1 MVDWWL
7 EYLVSY
13 TCTYRTA
20 HKHTCSNTIHTHSPT
35 RVHTCTHMPH
45 TCSHINHTYS
55 QWEGKVEDGQKNF
68 EEVSETLKKEV
79 QRFEVS
85 HRCPS
90 VILPLWLLLC
100 AAVLPSNRGSEPT
113 SSRPNSSP
121 TLRPSCI
128 CSKRSVVH
136 HSKPILYI
144 SVNCSLKALSRWQ

>member
-1 MVDWWL
+1 ML
-7 EYLVSY
+7 KYNP
-13 TCTYRTA
+13 
-20 HKHTCSNTIHTHSPT
+20 HTLT
-35 RVHTCTHMPH
+35 HTCTHMH
-45 TCSHINHTYS
+45 TTYMLTYKHTYS

-90 VILPLWLLLC
+90 VILPLRLLLC

-121 TLRPSCI
+121 TLRPSCT

-136 HSKPILYI
+136 HSKPIG
-144 SVNCSLKALSRWQ
+144 SFQLKENSNAMYFKHSW